1 MFKEEI
7 LERFLR
13 YAVVDT
19 QSIEA
24 LADKKHPSFEGE
36 WDLLRL
42 LEKELR
48 ELGLT
53 DVNLDEHGYLLA
65 RLPATAEGLPTIAF
79 SSHVDTAD
87 DVEGNHVKPVVN
99 DYKGGDIVLKNGGI
113 LALWTYGQGGG
124 AARATAAT
132 LGGVSGN
139 GTVRYATAATFTLS
153 VRM

>member
-87 DVEGNHVKPVVN
+87 DVEGN
-99 DYKGGDIVLKNGGI
+99 
-113 LALWTYGQGGG
+113 
-124 AARATAAT
+124 
-132 LGGVSGN
+132 
-139 GTVRYATAATFTLS
+139 
-153 VRM
+153 

>member
-1 MFKEEI
+1 MQGVIMFKEEI

-48 ELGLT
+48 ELLKK
-53 DVNLDEHGYLLA
+53 D
-65 RLPATAEGLPTIAF
+65 PSPT
-79 SSHVDTAD
+79 
-87 DVEGNHVKPVVN
+87 
-99 DYKGGDIVLKNGGI
+99 
-113 LALWTYGQGGG
+113 
-124 AARATAAT
+124 
-132 LGGVSGN
+132 
-139 GTVRYATAATFTLS
+139 
-153 VRM
+153 